1 MPFPIVTICQ
11 QASGDYTNAYDQN
24 VPIYESTPL
33 DFGSWSSSL
42 GFIKANMYD
51 LYSTVLIIRMS
62 TLFSSASSTYKCMTN
77 FALTQWI
84 LGASSCVMPGAGPT
98 IDSSQAGMLA
108 WLKNPNKSP
117 FMKVAMSAI
126 SMVAGDLDKYIN
138 GEFTDIKA
146 LYQGL
151 LNKGLLTANVLRL
164 RHHRLIVDVQ
174 SV

>member
-1 MPFPIVTICQ
+1 
-11 QASGDYTNAYDQN
+11 
-24 VPIYESTPL
+24 
-33 DFGSWSSSL
+33 
-42 GFIKANMYD
+42 MYD